1 MHYRLIPNSFH
12 FENLSL
18 FNTSYRG
25 LHMKNNTYENDVR
38 ILGGKFKGKLLPVLN
53 VEGLRPTPSRVRE
66 TIFSWI
72 KDSLGNAKV
81 LDLFAGSGALG
92 LEAYSRGAKDVTL
105 VELDKDNS
113 SNLKEIAKSMSY
125 DEIHVINDD
134 ALHFLDNVSSTFN
147 IVFIDPPYKL
157 DIYEKVLEKLL
168 DKNLIDDD
176 SLIYVE
182 MRNGSNKIV
191 PGYEIIREEN
201 SGQSK
206 YSLWTKSKLL
216 F

>member
-1 MHYRLIPNSFH
+1 
-12 FENLSL
+12 
-18 FNTSYRG
+18 
-25 LHMKNNTYENDVR
+25 MKNNTYENDVR
-38 ILGGKFKGKLLPVLN
+38 ILGGKFKGKLLPVLD
-53 VEGLRPTPSRVRE
+53 VEGLRPTPSSVRE
-66 TIFSWI
+66 IIFSWI

-113 SNLKEIAKSMSY
+113 SNLKVIAKSMSY

-134 ALHFLDNVSSTFN
+134 ALHFLENVSSTFN

-201 SGQSK
+201 AGQSK

>member
-38 ILGGKFKGKLLPVLN
+38 ILGGKFKGKLLPVLDD
-53 VEGLRPTPSRVRE
+53 EGLRPTPSRVRE

-113 SNLKEIAKSMSY
+113 SNLKVIAKSMSY

-201 SGQSK
+201 AGQSK

>member
-38 ILGGKFKGKLLPVLN
+38 ILGGKFKGKLLPVLD
-53 VEGLRPTPSRVRE
+53 VECLRPTPSRVRE

-113 SNLKEIAKSMSY
+113 SNLRVIAKSMSY

>member
-38 ILGGKFKGKLLPVLN
+38 ILGGKFKGKLLPVLD
-53 VEGLRPTPSRVRE
+53 VEGLRPTPLRVRE

-113 SNLKEIAKSMSY
+113 SNLKVIAKSMSY

-157 DIYEKVLEKLL
+157 DSYEKVLEKLL

-201 SGQSK
+201 AGQSK

>member
-1 MHYRLIPNSFH
+1 
-12 FENLSL
+12 
-18 FNTSYRG
+18 
-25 LHMKNNTYENDVR
+25 MKNNTYENDVR
-38 ILGGKFKGKLLPVLN
+38 ILGGKFKGKLLPVLD
-53 VEGLRPTPSRVRE
+53 VKGLRPTPSRVRE

-72 KDSLGNAKV
+72 RNSIDNAKV

-92 LEAYSRGAKDVTL
+92 FEAYSRGAAKVTL
-105 VELDKDNS
+105 IELDKDNS
-113 SNLKEIAKSMSY
+113 SNLKEIAKSMST
-125 DEIHVINDD
+125 ENIHVINDD
-134 ALHFLDNVSSTFN
+134 ALHFLDNTNTVFD

-157 DIYEKVLEKLL
+157 NIYEDVLKKLL
-168 DKNLIDDD
+168 DKNLINDN

-191 PGYEIIREEN
+191 PGYEIIKEEN
-201 SGQSK
+201 AGQSK

>member
-38 ILGGKFKGKLLPVLN
+38 ILGGKFKGKLLSVLD

-113 SNLKEIAKSMSY
+113 SNLKVIAKSMSY

-157 DIYEKVLEKLL
+157 DSYEKVLEKLL

-201 SGQSK
+201 AGQSK

>member
-1 MHYRLIPNSFH
+1 
-12 FENLSL
+12 
-18 FNTSYRG
+18 
-25 LHMKNNTYENDVR
+25 MKNNTYENDVR

-201 SGQSK
+201 AGQSK
-206 YSLWTKSKLL
+206 FSLWTKSKLL

>member
-1 MHYRLIPNSFH
+1 
-12 FENLSL
+12 
-18 FNTSYRG
+18 
-25 LHMKNNTYENDVR
+25 MKNNTYENDVR
-38 ILGGKFKGKLLPVLN
+38 ILGGKFKGKLLPVLD

-168 DKNLIDDD
+168 DKNLIDDY

-201 SGQSK
+201 AGQSK

>member
-1 MHYRLIPNSFH
+1 
-12 FENLSL
+12 
-18 FNTSYRG
+18 
-25 LHMKNNTYENDVR
+25 
-38 ILGGKFKGKLLPVLN
+38 
-53 VEGLRPTPSRVRE
+53 
-66 TIFSWI
+66 
-72 KDSLGNAKV
+72 
-81 LDLFAGSGALG
+81 
-92 LEAYSRGAKDVTL
+92 
-105 VELDKDNS
+105 
-113 SNLKEIAKSMSY
+113 MSY

>member
-38 ILGGKFKGKLLPVLN
+38 ILGGKFKGKLLPVLDF
-53 VEGLRPTPSRVRE
+53 EGLRPTPSRVRE

-113 SNLKEIAKSMSY
+113 SNLKVIAKSMSY

-201 SGQSK
+201 VGQSK

>member
-38 ILGGKFKGKLLPVLN
+38 ILGGKFKGKLLQVLD

-113 SNLKEIAKSMSY
+113 SNLKVIAKSMSY

-201 SGQSK
+201 AGQSK

>member
-1 MHYRLIPNSFH
+1 
-12 FENLSL
+12 
-18 FNTSYRG
+18 
-25 LHMKNNTYENDVR
+25 MKNITYENDVR
-38 ILGGKFKGKLLPVLN
+38 ILGGKFKGKLLPVLDI
-53 VEGLRPTPSRVRE
+53 EGLRPTPSRVRE

-72 KDSLGNAKV
+72 GSSLDNAKI

-92 LEAYSRGAKDVTL
+92 FEAYSRGAQEVTL
-105 VELDKDNS
+105 VELDKKNS
-113 SNLKEIAKSMSY
+113 LNLKEIAKSMNGSNC
-125 DEIHVINDD
+125 IKVINDD
-134 ALHFLDNVSSTFN
+134 ALHFLDNTDTVFD

-157 DIYEKVLEKLL
+157 DIYEDVLTKLL
-168 DKNLIDDD
+168 NNNLIKET

-201 SGQSK
+201 AGQSK
-206 YSLWTKSKLL
+206 YSLWTKSKFL

>member
-1 MHYRLIPNSFH
+1 
-12 FENLSL
+12 
-18 FNTSYRG
+18 
-25 LHMKNNTYENDVR
+25 MKNNTYENDVR
-38 ILGGKFKGKLLPVLN
+38 ILGGKFKGKLLPVLD

-191 PGYEIIREEN
+191 PCYEIIREEN
-201 SGQSK
+201 AGQSK

>member
-38 ILGGKFKGKLLPVLN
+38 ILGGKFKGKLLPVLD

-66 TIFSWI
+66 IIFSWI

-113 SNLKEIAKSMSY
+113 SNLKVIAKSMSY
-125 DEIHVINDD
+125 DEIHVINED
-134 ALHFLDNVSSTFN
+134 ALHFLENVSSTFN

-157 DIYEKVLEKLL
+157 NIYKDVLTSLL
-168 DKNLIDDD
+168 KRNLINEN
-176 SLIYVE
+176 SIVYVE
-182 MRNGSNKIV
+182 MQNGSSQSV
-191 PGYEIIREEN
+191 PGYEIFREHSAGN
-201 SGQSK
+201 AK
-206 YSLWTKSKLL
+206 YSLWRKSNFL

>member
-38 ILGGKFKGKLLPVLN
+38 ILGGKFKGKLLPVLD
-53 VEGLRPTPSRVRE
+53 VEGLRPTTSRVRE

-201 SGQSK
+201 AGQSK

>member
-38 ILGGKFKGKLLPVLN
+38 ILGGKFKGKLLPVLD
-53 VEGLRPTPSRVRE
+53 VESLRPTPSRVRE

-113 SNLKEIAKSMSY
+113 SNLRVIAKSMSY

>member
-25 LHMKNNTYENDVR
+25 LHMKHNTYENDVR
-38 ILGGKFKGKLLPVLN
+38 ILGGKFKGKLLPVLV

-66 TIFSWI
+66 IIFSWI

-113 SNLKEIAKSMSY
+113 SNLKVIAKSMSY

-134 ALHFLDNVSSTFN
+134 ALHFLENVSSTFN

-201 SGQSK
+201 AGQSK